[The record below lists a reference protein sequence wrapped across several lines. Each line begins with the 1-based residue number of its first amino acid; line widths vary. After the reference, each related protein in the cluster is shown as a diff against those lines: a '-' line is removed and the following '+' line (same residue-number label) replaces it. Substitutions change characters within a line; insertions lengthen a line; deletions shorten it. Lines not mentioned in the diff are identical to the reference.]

1 MTFFLSLNTMA
12 SASHELKRVTVTGA
26 AGAIGYALLF
36 RIASGQLFGPK
47 TPVEL
52 RLLELPGKPVK
63 ALGSGVFME
72 LTDCAFPLLK
82 NVVCTSDTY
91 EAFDGTD
98 VALLVGARPRGKGM
112 QRADLLRANA
122 KIFKE
127 QGTAIGRV
135 ASPNVRV
142 TVVGNPANTNALIT
156 SRFACTGA
164 GRADPRNI
172 TAMTRLDHNRGVAQ
186 LAQALR
192 SSPECIERFCIWGN
206 HSDTMWPDV
215 SHAVLRKHLDD
226 DNPQP
231 ISKLLSADWV
241 RNTFVPVVKKRGS
254 AVIAARGASSA
265 ASAANAAINHTHDWA
280 LGSDGRWTSMAVYS
294 DGQYGAPK
302 GVYCSFPVTCEPGF
316 RYKVVPGLKMDEA
329 AQKAF
334 AKTTAELVAER
345 DIAFKEVGI

>member
-1 MTFFLSLNTMA
+1 MA

-36 RIASGQLFGPK
+36 RIASGQLLGPN

-52 RLLELPGKPVK
+52 RLLELPGKPVE
-63 ALGSGVFME
+63 ALGRGVFME

-82 NVVCTSDTY
+82 NVICTSDAY
-91 EAFDGTD
+91 EAFDNCD

-135 ASPNVRV
+135 ASPDVHV
-142 TVVGNPANTNALIT
+142 AVVGNPANTNALIT
-156 SRFACTGA
+156 SRFACTAG

-192 SSPECIERFCIWGN
+192 SSPTSIERFCIWGN
-206 HSDTMWPDV
+206 HSDTMVPDV
-215 SHAVLRKHLDD
+215 SHTVCRKHLDD

-231 ISKLLSADWV
+231 VTQLLGADWI
-241 RNTFVPVVKKRGS
+241 RNKFEPVVKKRGS

-265 ASAANAAINHTHDWA
+265 ASAANAAIGHVHDWA
-280 LGSDGRWTSMAVYS
+280 LGTDGRWTSMSIYS
-294 DGQYGAPK
+294 EGQYGAPA
-302 GVYCSFPVTCEPGF
+302 GVYCSFPVTCTPGF
-316 RYKVVPGLKMDEA
+316 NYKVVPGLKMDAET
-329 AQKAF
+329 QKAF
-334 AKTTAELVAER
+334 AKSTAELVHER
-345 DIAFKEVGI
+345 DIAFQEVGL